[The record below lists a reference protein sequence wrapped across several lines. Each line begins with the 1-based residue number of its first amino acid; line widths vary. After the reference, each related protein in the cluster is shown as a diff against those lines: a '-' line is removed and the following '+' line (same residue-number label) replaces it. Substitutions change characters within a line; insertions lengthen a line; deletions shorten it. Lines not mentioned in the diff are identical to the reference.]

1 MKDWKKRFKKQILE
15 RGWDYYQCGA
25 VVSLVKTEDGY
36 EAIVEGSEDYEVEIE
51 LSGNGIW
58 EPFCSC
64 PYAEDGNA
72 CKHMAAVLY
81 QIEQEGAEAEKTNT
95 GKKENRDRKQKLEET
110 INEIPEKELR
120 GLLLKFACQDDS
132 LGNRILM
139 EYAEKMD
146 AKQIRQ
152 MKQEV
157 DRIAD

>member
-1 MKDWKKRFKKQILE
+1 MLFR
-15 RGWDYYQCGA
+15 
-25 VVSLVKTEDGY
+25 S
-36 EAIVEGSEDYEVEIE
+36 
-51 LSGNGIW
+51 
-58 EPFCSC
+58 
-64 PYAEDGNA
+64 
-72 CKHMAAVLY
+72 
-81 QIEQEGAEAEKTNT
+81 
-95 GKKENRDRKQKLEET
+95 RDRKQKLEET

-120 GLLLKFACQDDS
+120 GLLLKIACQDDS